1 MELTIDLLLEPVP
14 QGRPRV
20 TYRNGRVWTFYSDAV
35 VAAKEAIRAQ
45 VLKYQDYFPKHL
57 PLMLTVTTYRHRSPY
72 LPKREVLPF
81 RRADLDNEVKLI
93 IDAMNGVVF
102 PDDAA
107 ITTIIASKR
116 YTDFPSNNG
125 HIRVNLTEDIP

>member
-1 MELTIDLLLEPVP
+1 MELVLDLLMEPVP

-35 VAAKEAIRAQ
+35 TMAKDYIKAQ
-45 VLKYQDYFPKHL
+45 VHKYQDSFPKHT
-57 PLMLTVTTYRHRSPY
+57 PLTLTITTYRHRSPY

-81 RRADLDNEVKLI
+81 RRADLDNEIKLI

-107 ITTIIASKR
+107 ITTIIARKR
-116 YTDFPSNNG
+116 YTDLPENNG
-125 HIRVNLTEDIP
+125 HIHICITEDR